1 MGKHTI
7 LLVQTRGKSS
17 RTYYDF
23 DNEAAAVTA
32 IIGMFEQVCGVC
44 ACVP

>member
-7 LLVQTRGKSS
+7 LLMQTTFRSS

-23 DNEAAAVTA
+23 DNESAAITGA
-32 IIGMFEQVCGVC
+32 
-44 ACVP
+44 